1 MVTQTLRS
9 QVSEHLARLQW
20 SVDKR
25 RMCPNCRAFITSSDR
40 VCPYCEVQLG
50 PRAVELRSAETL
62 QNFIPRAYATSV
74 LILVINVAVYV
85 AMLIVSVKFSNKA
98 ASGALGDVWQGFSGG
113 VLILFG
119 GKYAPY
125 IYQYHQWWR
134 IVTAGFLHGSL
145 LHIAMN
151 MWVMFDLVAEVEQ
164 FYGTSRLV
172 IIYVVSSA
180 AGFLLSLWWAPATVS
195 IGASAA
201 CFGLIG
207 GMMAIGLTRDT
218 PLARAI
224 RSYYRR
230 WALYGIVFSFMPF
243 MHIDI
248 AAHVG
253 GLIGGFAVGFLAGL
267 PGAAKSPCERAW
279 QAVAG
284 ICVIATAY
292 CFLQE
297 LRFFNVALSQ

>member
-1 MVTQTLRS
+1 
-9 QVSEHLARLQW
+9 
-20 SVDKR
+20 
-25 RMCPNCRAFITSSDR
+25 MCPNCRAFITSNDR

-50 PRAVELRSAETL
+50 PRAIDLRSAEVFH
-62 QNFIPRAYATSV
+62 NMIPRAYMTSV
-74 LILVINVAVYV
+74 LILIINFALYV
-85 AMLIVSVKFSNKA
+85 AMIAFSVTHSQQPLPLPWAKFGKVSATVFNT
-98 ASGALGDVWQGFSGG
+98 F
-113 VLILFG
+113 
-119 GKYAPY
+119 
-125 IYQYHQWWR
+125 WR
-134 IVTAGFLHGSL
+134 QVCSRHLPGHSVVEDVTAGFLHASL
-145 LHIAMN
+145 LHIGMN

-172 IIYVVSSA
+172 VIYIVSSL

-230 WALYGIVFSFMPF
+230 WAIYGIIFSFMPF

-248 AAHVG
+248 AAHIG
-253 GLIGGFAVGFLAGL
+253 GLIGGFAVGYLTGL
-267 PGAAKSPCERAW
+267 PGLANSGRCACGRLAPLFASSEPH
-279 QAVAG
+279 
-284 ICVIATAY
+284 IA
-292 CFLQE
+292 F
-297 LRFFNVALSQ
+297 